1 MKFRKARK
9 KDISQM
15 FEIIKMNNKT
25 YPKKLALR
33 ELNEMFSDSL
43 LRPTYIV
50 AEDKGK
56 IVAFNGYIRS
66 WVDNL
71 VMNFFWLN
79 THKDYMRK
87 GVGFKLVND
96 LIKRIRDPKEKPR
109 AKIITIS
116 TKIPSFFKKF
126 GFKTIRR
133 HYDRDYDLMVLN
145 V

>member
-33 ELNEMFSDSL
+33 ELKEMFSDSL

-71 VMNFFWLN
+71 VVNFFWLN
-79 THKDYMRK
+79 THKNYTQK
-87 GVGFKLVND
+87 GVGSKLVND
-96 LIKRIRDPKEKPR
+96 LIKRIRDPKEKPK

-133 HYDRDYDLMVLN
+133 HYDLDYDLMALDV
-145 V
+145 